1 MLHRE
6 HDYTHH
12 APWQDPSSV
21 WTYGEKHTH
30 IRVHTHTHHWL
41 SKCLHESTAE
51 DKEQS
56 THQVKK
62 VCISANVK
70 EKKNSIKIIMVWM
83 NEAGQREI

>member
-1 MLHRE
+1 MTTHTMH
-6 HDYTHH
+6 HDRTPPLSEVMEKNTHTF
-12 APWQDPSSV
+12 AS
-21 WTYGEKHTH
+21 
-30 IRVHTHTHHWL
+30 THTHHWL

-70 EKKNSIKIIMVWM
+70 EKKNSIKIIMV
-83 NEAGQREI
+83 